1 MRILR
6 FDSVQK
12 IADLLAKGEVLHGL
26 SLGELVQKYELETLE
41 ISHEL
46 DKDALRGIKLKGL
59 ERSYSELSELVRKA
73 VGEIDVALAKDAR
86 FWVSLV
92 FSDLGILATLP
103 NFEGTEESKRGEQRI
118 KWLRTH
124 WFPSTHRNFLRDH
137 AIAQYWWTYELLS
150 RQQDMPVSEALKLFD
165 NQQDFRTQLV
175 DRTAINGNS
184 RVIGKTLQIVS
195 SDINNYNR
203 NKVRSYFS
211 ELNFQLGR
219 RELEILPDEVL
230 VKALQELWD
239 LAK

>member
-1 MRILR
+1 
-6 FDSVQK
+6 
-12 IADLLAKGEVLHGL
+12 
-26 SLGELVQKYELETLE
+26 
-41 ISHEL
+41 
-46 DKDALRGIKLKGL
+46 
-59 ERSYSELSELVRKA
+59 
-73 VGEIDVALAKDAR
+73 
-86 FWVSLV
+86 
-92 FSDLGILATLP
+92 
-103 NFEGTEESKRGEQRI
+103 
-118 KWLRTH
+118 
-124 WFPSTHRNFLRDH
+124 
-137 AIAQYWWTYELLS
+137 
-150 RQQDMPVSEALKLFD
+150 MPVSEALKLFD